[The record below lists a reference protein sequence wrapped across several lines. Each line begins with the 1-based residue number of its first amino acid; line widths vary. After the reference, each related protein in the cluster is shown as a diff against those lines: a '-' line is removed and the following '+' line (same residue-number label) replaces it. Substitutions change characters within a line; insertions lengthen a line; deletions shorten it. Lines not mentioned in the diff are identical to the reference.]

1 MTVSAV
7 AKQATLV
14 ALCGMAIELSI
25 EMSRDDVKIHSVQI
39 DILSKS
45 RLGWLVVASSSH
57 DSY

>member
-14 ALCGMAIELSI
+14 ALYGVATELSV

-39 DILSKS
+39 EVGLACRSEF
-45 RLGWLVVASSSH
+45 
-57 DSY
+57 